1 MIPSTVFVLGVAL
14 KTKFLLSSK
23 FEKFWECAKD
33 VYACCVNLEK
43 AYDWISHEK
52 FWWVSWEYDVDSRL
66 SLAFKTLY
74 SCSKIW
80 VCANGVKSQPPY

>member
-43 AYDWISHEK
+43 AYD
-52 FWWVSWEYDVDSRL
+52 
-66 SLAFKTLY
+66 
-74 SCSKIW
+74 
-80 VCANGVKSQPPY
+80 